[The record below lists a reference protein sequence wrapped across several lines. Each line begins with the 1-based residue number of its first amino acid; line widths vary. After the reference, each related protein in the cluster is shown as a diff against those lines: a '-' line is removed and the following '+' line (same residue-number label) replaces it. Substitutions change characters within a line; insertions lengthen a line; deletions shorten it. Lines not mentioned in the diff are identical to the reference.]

1 MAASRFECPRCQTVF
16 VKDIGDAA
24 FVECPSCGALA
35 LPAGDATEGDLSRAV
50 SGSHPQP
57 VHTTSEPSIPSMPPV
72 SDPGSAPAAQGIFSA
87 LLEDSGQRIE
97 IPPAALA
104 NSLDSP
110 TAPAGYDLP
119 RNAMITA
126 ESADAPTTDPGSAAP
141 AAKRGPAGVEL
152 DVDWGKDLGDF
163 DFPSLPHKTQG
174 VTSDGPTSPF
184 STPVPPMQQLPRE
197 ALDALARLTSSERSG
212 EGAAASSGEG
222 DAETSGEGDP
232 TLDKKKDAP
241 WTALSDEA
249 FGDLERAF
257 DDLALKPPVRRAGL
271 SKDDERLLRG
281 GAQARSGGK
290 PPPMRKKGA
299 EGAPGGKSAPPM
311 PAGKKSGKGGR
322 PRPTH
327 FELSEETRRAAFV
340 PLTVASSRP
349 KLDQGPALADDGSA
363 AEAPASASRATASS
377 SPEETDLVRERKE
390 RAQRPV
396 PSMWKGLSA
405 PIVIGLVL
413 LALAGGSAL
422 GAFVIAPQ
430 PKPASTPRA
439 RAELK
444 LANGNRFYDQGRFD
458 DALGEFRAAL
468 TIDPTYSIA
477 HRAKGTA
484 LAKMQRFDEA
494 QVAYTEYLRLEPGA
508 LDAVDVK
515 AAVDRRGPPPAP
527 PDGG

>member
-35 LPAGDATEGDLSRAV
+35 LPAGDATEGDLGRAV
-50 SGSHPQP
+50 SGSHPKP
-57 VHTTSEPSIPSMPPV
+57 VHDLPTQIEHSQPSVPPV
-72 SDPGSAPAAQGIFSA
+72 SDPGAAPAGQGIFSG

-97 IPPAALA
+97 IPPAALSP
-104 NSLDSP
+104 SLDSP
-110 TAPAGYDLP
+110 TAPSGYELP
-119 RNAMITA
+119 RTA
-126 ESADAPTTDPGSAAP
+126 EPAADPGAA
-141 AAKRGPAGVEL
+141 GPTNADL
-152 DVDWGKDLGDF
+152 NVDWNKDLGDF
-163 DFPSLPHKTQG
+163 DFPSLPHRTG
-174 VTSDGPTSPF
+174 SNSDGPTSPF

-197 ALDALARLTSSERSG
+197 ALDALAKLTSRDSSG
-212 EGAAASSGEG
+212 EGAAVSSGEG
-222 DAETSGEGDP
+222 AAVSSSEGDP
-232 TLDKKKDAP
+232 TIDKKPEAP
-241 WTALSDEA
+241 WSALSDEA

-257 DDLALKPPVRRAGL
+257 DDLALKPPVRRPGL

-281 GAQARSGGK
+281 GAAARSGGK
-290 PPPMRKKGA
+290 PPPMRKKA
-299 EGAPGGKSAPPM
+299 PEGEVTGKVAPPM
-311 PAGKKSGKGGR
+311 PAGKKGGKSGR

-327 FELSEETRRAAFV
+327 FELSDEARRAAFV
-340 PLTVASSRP
+340 PLVVPSSRP
-349 KLDQGPALADDGSA
+349 KLDQGPAIASDEGDAPLA
-363 AEAPASASRATASS
+363 ESRATASS
-377 SPEETDLVRERKE
+377 SAEETDLVRERKE
-390 RAQRPV
+390 RPPRPV
-396 PSMWKGLSA
+396 PSAWKGLSA
-405 PIVIGLVL
+405 PIVIGLML
-413 LALAGGSAL
+413 LALAGGGAL

-468 TIDPTYSIA
+468 TIDPTYSVA

-484 LAKMQRFDEA
+484 LAKLQRFDEA

-508 LDAVDVK
+508 LDATDVK
-515 AAVDRRGPPPAP
+515 AAIDRRGPPPT

>member
-35 LPAGDATEGDLSRAV
+35 LPAGDATEGMLGRAV
-50 SGSHPQP
+50 SGSHPNPVAVPTASAPSQP
-57 VHTTSEPSIPSMPPV
+57 SAPATSEP
-72 SDPGSAPAAQGIFSA
+72 GAAPAGGIFAA
-87 LLEDSGQRIE
+87 LLEDSAQRIE

-104 NSLDSP
+104 SSLDSP

-119 RNAMITA
+119 RTA
-126 ESADAPTTDPGSAAP
+126 EPAADPGAKAP
-141 AAKRGPAGVEL
+141 PDVAL
-152 DVDWGKDLGDF
+152 DVDWNKDLGDF
-163 DFPSLPHKTQG
+163 DFPSLPQRTVG
-174 VTSDGPTSPF
+174 PGSDGPTSPF

-197 ALDALARLTSSERSG
+197 ARDALSRMTGSGSG
-212 EGAAASSGEG
+212 EGAASRSGEG
-222 DAETSGEGDP
+222 DAEGSGEGDP
-232 TLDKKKDAP
+232 TAPGGKDAP
-241 WTALSDEA
+241 WSALSDEA

-257 DDLALKPPVRRAGL
+257 DDLALKPPVRRSGGL
-271 SKDDERLLRG
+271 SPDEQRLLRG
-281 GAQARSGGK
+281 APPPRGKGK
-290 PPPMRKKGA
+290 PPPMRKKAGDD
-299 EGAPGGKSAPPM
+299 GSGRSAPPV
-311 PAGKKSGKGGR
+311 PTGKKGGKGGR

-327 FELSEETRRAAFV
+327 FELSDETRRAAFV
-340 PLTVASSRP
+340 ARTSEGRTRP
-349 KLDQGPALADDGSA
+349 HLDQGPALPPEP
-363 AEAPASASRATASS
+363 AESVAVGSRATASS
-377 SPEETDLVRERKE
+377 SGEETDLVRERKE
-390 RAQRPV
+390 RPARPV
-396 PSMWKGLSA
+396 PSLWKGLSA
-405 PIVIGLVL
+405 PVVIGLIL
-413 LALAGGSAL
+413 LAITGGSAL

-468 TIDPTYSIA
+468 TIDPTFSIA

-484 LAKMQRFDEA
+484 LAKLQRFDEA
-494 QVAYTEYLRLEPGA
+494 QTSYTEYLRLEPGA

-515 AAVDRRGPPPAP
+515 AAVERRGPPPT

>member
-35 LPAGDATEGDLSRAV
+35 LPAGDATEGDLRRAV

-57 VHTTSEPSIPSMPPV
+57 VPTVSEPSQPSMPPV
-72 SDPGSAPAAQGIFSA
+72 SDPGSAPATPGIFSA

-97 IPPAALA
+97 IPPASLA
-104 NSLDSP
+104 QSLDSP
-110 TAPAGYDLP
+110 TAPGGYDLP
-119 RNAMITA
+119 RTA
-126 ESADAPTTDPGSAAP
+126 EPASDPAGAP
-141 AAKRGPAGVEL
+141 AARAPGNVDL

-163 DFPSLPHKTQG
+163 DFPSLPHRTAAP
-174 VTSDGPTSPF
+174 SDGPTSPF

-197 ALDALARLTSSERSG
+197 ALDALAKLTSRENSDEGEAEASG
-212 EGAAASSGEG
+212 E
-222 DAETSGEGDP
+222 DDP
-232 TLDKKKDAP
+232 TLDKKKSAP

-249 FGDLERAF
+249 FGDLEKAF
-257 DDLALKPPVRRAGL
+257 DDLALKPPARKGGL
-271 SKDDERLLRG
+271 SADEQRLLRG
-281 GAQARSGGK
+281 GPPPRGGSR
-290 PPPMRKKGA
+290 PPPMRKKSADGEA
-299 EGAPGGKSAPPM
+299 TGRTSAPPVPGRKGGKS
-311 PAGKKSGKGGR
+311 GR

-327 FELSEETRRAAFV
+327 FELSEETRRAAFL
-340 PLTVASSRP
+340 PLVAESRTKP
-349 KLDQGPALADDGSA
+349 RIELGPELPVEGQEPAESA
-363 AEAPASASRATASS
+363 AAGSRAVASS

-390 RAQRPV
+390 RAARPV
-396 PSMWKGLSA
+396 PSAWKGLSA
-405 PIVIGLVL
+405 PVMIGLVL
-413 LALAGGSAL
+413 LALAGGGAL

-430 PKPASTPRA
+430 PKAVATPRA

-477 HRAKGTA
+477 LRAKGTA
-484 LAKMQRFDEA
+484 LAKLQRFDEA

-508 LDAVDVK
+508 LDAADVK
-515 AAVDRRGPPPAP
+515 AAIDRRGPPPAP
-527 PDGG
+527 PEGGGG